1 MVAAPD
7 SDTLS
12 PPGKN
17 LILRWDLKDKTQF
30 PQWEM
35 GTLCALR
42 QVMPWGFLDSTRPTK
57 AELESVAGV
66 KRTASKAL
74 QQDATL
80 RKLQEQWDTI
90 NIAVY
95 ETIEERLDLAESD
108 VLTVRFLFG
117 DKAPTQAD
125 ALHGIKL

>member
-1 MVAAPD
+1 MVAALD

-17 LILRWDLKDKTQF
+17 LILRWDLKNKTQF

-35 GTLCALR
+35 STLRALR
-42 QVMPWGFLDSTRPTK
+42 QVMPRLFLDSTRPTK

-66 KRTASKAL
+66 KRTASQAL

-80 RKLQEQWDTI
+80 RKLQDQ
-90 NIAVY
+90 
-95 ETIEERLDLAESD
+95 
-108 VLTVRFLFG
+108 
-117 DKAPTQAD
+117 
-125 ALHGIKL
+125 